1 MSDILCVCCF
11 AFLAGLLDAVVGGG
25 GLIQLPALLIFY
37 PKTDLATLFGTNKLS
52 SIAGTSVAV
61 WRYSLHV
68 RLDWKTILPA
78 ALSAFVFSFLG
89 ARAVIFLST
98 ANLRPWILALLIVV
112 AVYTFVRK
120 DFGSLHAPHLTPRKQ
135 LALGLFVGAGL
146 GFYDGFF
153 GPGTGSF
160 LIFAFIGLFGFDFL
174 NATASA
180 KVLNAATNLGAIL
193 CFAPSGRIL
202 YSVALPMAAANV
214 AGSLVGTRLAIL
226 KGSRFVRV
234 LFLSVVSAI
243 ILKLVYDSFI
253 NPGINSGIKS
263 GN

>member
-1 MSDILCVCCF
+1 MSDILCVSCF

-25 GLIQLPALLIFY
+25 GLIQLPALMIFF
-37 PKTDLATLFGTNKLS
+37 PKTDLATLLGTNKLS

-68 RLDWKTILPA
+68 KLDWKTILPA
-78 ALSAFVFSFLG
+78 AFSAFVFSFLG
-89 ARAVIFLST
+89 AQTVIFLSHV
-98 ANLRPWILALLIVV
+98 NLRPWILALLIVV
-112 AVYTFVRK
+112 AIYTFVRK
-120 DFGSLHAPHLTPRKQ
+120 DFGSLHAPHLTPGRQ
-135 LALGLFVGAGL
+135 LALGLFVGAAL

-180 KVLNAATNLGAIL
+180 KVLNAMTNLGAIL
-193 CFAPSGRIL
+193 CFAQSGNVL
-202 YSVALPMAAANV
+202 YSLALPMAVANV

-234 LFLSVVSAI
+234 LCLAVVSAI
-243 ILKLVYDSFI
+243 ILKLAYDYF
-253 NPGINSGIKS
+253 KQS